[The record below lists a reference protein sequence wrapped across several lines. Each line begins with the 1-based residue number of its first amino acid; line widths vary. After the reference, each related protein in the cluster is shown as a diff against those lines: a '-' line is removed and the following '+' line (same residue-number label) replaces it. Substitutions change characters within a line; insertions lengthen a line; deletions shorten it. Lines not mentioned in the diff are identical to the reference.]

1 MKGFP
6 FTSNHS
12 LLSNTDQ
19 IKAALHLLLEL
30 LDPVSDSMGWSLEGR
45 RHLSVLETPR
55 HLNQMGRR
63 RGWMSSTDVGLDIQR
78 VVGRA
83 SG

>member
-12 LLSNTDQ
+12 LPSNTDQ

-30 LDPVSDSMGWSLEGR
+30 LDPVSDRVGWSLEGR

-55 HLNQMGRR
+55 NLNQMGRR
-63 RGWMSSTDVGLDIQR
+63 QGWMSSTDVGLDIQR